1 MSPLRT
7 VAPAILAIA
16 ALSGCSGAQSAPEAS
31 TTPTP
36 EPRPVPAAPATPE
49 PFDPVAVYVQA
60 AMAGMSVEEKAASL
74 LMLHRPGLDPAPIRA
89 DIAQYGLGG
98 VILMGDNVPADP
110 ASLRALTDGL
120 TVDPDLPPLV
130 AIDEEGG
137 IVRRLPWDTAA
148 GPDVLKG
155 QPVAATT
162 EAFDVR
168 AGLLDDAGVSVNFGI
183 VADVTADPGSFIYS
197 RVLGTDPAAAGER
210 VAAAVDAEQG
220 RVYSTLKHFPGHGAA
235 PGDSH
240 SSIPQTDLAFA
251 DWEARDAVPFREGID
266 AGAELVMFGHLRF
279 TAVDDAP
286 ATMSAAWIDV
296 LRDDLG
302 FDGVAI
308 TDDMLM
314 LQRSGVAEFADPVEN
329 AVRALESGQDLL
341 LYVLPADPSTV
352 GVDVDALIA
361 GIAAAVESGRIDQD
375 ALDES
380 VARVFTLRRSLA
392 VDTG

>member
-1 MSPLRT
+1 MSPLRI
-7 VAPAILAIA
+7 VAPAILAIV

-31 TTPTP
+31 PTPTP
-36 EPRPVPAAPATPE
+36 EPRPVPAEASTPE

-89 DIAQYGLGG
+89 DIEQYGLGG

-120 TVDPDLPPLV
+120 EVDPDLPPLV

-137 IVRRLPWDTAA
+137 IVRRLPWDVAA
-148 GPDVLKG
+148 GPDILKG
-155 QPVAATT
+155 QPVEATT

-183 VADVTADPGSFIYS
+183 VADVTADSGSFIYP

-210 VAAAVDAEQG
+210 VAAAVGAEQG

-240 SSIPQTDLAFA
+240 TSIPQTDLAFA

-286 ATMSAAWIDV
+286 ATMSAEWIDV

-314 LQRSGVAEFADPVEN
+314 LQRSGDAEFADPVEN
-329 AVRALESGQDLL
+329 AVRALEAGQDLL

-375 ALDES
+375 SLDES
-380 VARVFTLRRSLA
+380 VARVLTLRRSLA
-392 VDTG
+392 VDAG

>member
-16 ALSGCSGAQSAPEAS
+16 LLSGCSAAQSTPEAS
-31 TTPTP
+31 STPTP
-36 EPRPVPAAPATPE
+36 EPRPVPATAGTPE

-89 DIAQYGLGG
+89 DIEGYGLAG
-98 VILMGDNVPADP
+98 VILMGDNVPGDP
-110 ASLRALTDGL
+110 ASLRALTDAL
-120 TVDPDLPPLV
+120 VVDPDLPPLV
-130 AIDEEGG
+130 AIDQEGG
-137 IVRRLPWDTAA
+137 IVRRLPWDAAA
-148 GPDVLKG
+148 GPDTLKS
-155 QPVAATT
+155 QPVEATT
-162 EAFDVR
+162 QAFDAR
-168 AGLLDDAGVSVNFGI
+168 AALLSDVGASVNFGI

-197 RVLGTDPAAAGER
+197 RVLGIDPASAADR
-210 VAAAVDAEQG
+210 VAAAVGSEQG
-220 RVYSTLKHFPGHGAA
+220 EVFSTLKHFPGHGAA

-240 SSIPQTDLAFA
+240 TSIPQTDLAYA
-251 DWEARDAVPFREGID
+251 DWEARDAVPFQAGID

-286 ATMSAAWIDV
+286 ATVSAAWMDV

-314 LQRSGVAEFADPVEN
+314 LQRSGVPEFADPVEN
-329 AVRALESGQDLL
+329 AVRALVAGQDLL
-341 LYVLPADPSTV
+341 LYVLPADPSSV
-352 GVDVDALIA
+352 GVDVDALIG
-361 GIAAAVESGRIDQD
+361 GIASAVESGRIDQD
-375 ALDES
+375 SLDES
-380 VARVFTLRRSLA
+380 VARVLTLRRSLA
-392 VDTG
+392 VG